1 MNAAVYIQAPRDGKL
16 GRVGHRSSLAPATAR
31 CFAMSRITG
40 HKVFGRG
47 PLGCPVGRLCRQGA
61 SVTE

>member
-1 MNAAVYIQAPRDGKL
+1 MNAAVCIQAPRGGRL
-16 GRVGHRSSLAPATAR
+16 GLVGHRSSLALATAR

-40 HKVFGRG
+40 HKVFSRG
-47 PLGCPVGRLCRQGA
+47 PLGRPVGRLCRQGA